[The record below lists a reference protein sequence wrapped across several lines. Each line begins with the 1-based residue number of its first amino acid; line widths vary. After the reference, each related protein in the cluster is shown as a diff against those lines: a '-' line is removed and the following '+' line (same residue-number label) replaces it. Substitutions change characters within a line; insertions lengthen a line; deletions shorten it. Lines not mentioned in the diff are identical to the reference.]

1 MHFEFLV
8 QLILHNSFANF
19 INLKNHLVRIQNHF
33 VKLTLSLSLV
43 ASFPVAV
50 SRVLF
55 VDSSGKK

>member
-19 INLKNHLVRIQNHF
+19 INLKNHLRILNHLL
-33 VKLTLSLSLV
+33 KLTLSLSLV